1 MSQSRRYWPPGLE
14 DQVFIKMPHAAG
26 QYKER
31 AGLPP
36 SYNLDRAMEDLKRLL
51 CEALRSGDTIYPNT
65 KNHGDREKEFVVR
78 VAPEGFQPV
87 WVLVEEGATDGKYK
101 YMVHTVFDKSM
112 FDRWNQGQ
120 KLGSISDIPGAE
132 ALKAVPTVPKPE
144 PPQEPVH
151 PDTSKLLIRWLN
163 GQEEPNEKWVNEIAV
178 NGEVLMLIQEGV
190 PLDAISVFRVE
201 LKRVKVG
208 LSIKL
213 ED

>member
-14 DQVFIKMPHAAG
+14 DLVFIKMPHAAG

-36 SYNLDRAMEDLKRLL
+36 SYNLEKAQEDLKRLL
-51 CEALRSGDTIYPNT
+51 CEVLRSGDTLHPNT
-65 KNHGDREKEFVVR
+65 KNHGDPDKEFVVR
-78 VAPEGFQPV
+78 VHSDGLQPV

-101 YMVHTVFDKSM
+101 YMVHTVFDKTM
-112 FDRWNQGQ
+112 FDQWNRGQ
-120 KLGSISDIPGAE
+120 KLGSISDVPGAE

-144 PPQEPVH
+144 SPKDPIH
-151 PDTSKLLIRWLN
+151 PDTSKLLIRWLD
-163 GQEEPNEKWVNEIAV
+163 GQESHEKWANEIAV

-201 LKRVKVG
+201 LKKVKLG

-213 ED
+213 GD